1 MIYGIVYKLVDRQN
15 PNNVLYVG
23 STEQTLLERWKMHV
37 RDANNP
43 KCKTKLYTYIRANG
57 GPFCFEIIPII
68 KGKFTHRGAMRARE
82 ERLRLLHR
90 APLNMNRCSI
100 GDMTEQEYRRM
111 YYDEHREE
119 QLEYAKTFYNKN
131 RDKRR
136 AQMKVYDTKN
146 RDSIRAKRQEV
157 VVCDC
162 GLKRPKGSLSRH
174 KTCKKHKQRVSIR
187 KMVVQV
193 LDELLNGLTIK

>member
-1 MIYGIVYKLVDRQN
+1 MIYGRVYKLVDRQN

-23 STEQTLLERWKMHV
+23 STELTLRQRWSLHV
-37 RDANNP
+37 TEAR
-43 KCKTKLYTYIRANG
+43 KGHTKLYRYMRANG
-57 GPFCFEIIPII
+57 GPSCFELILLIQ
-68 KGKFTHRGAMRARE
+68 GRFRHRAAMRVRE
-82 ERLRLLHR
+82 ERMRVLYK

-111 YYDEHREE
+111 YYEENRE
-119 QLEYAKTFYNKN
+119 QQCRHSKAFYEKN

-136 AQMKVYDTKN
+136 AQMKVYDSKN
-146 RDSIRAKRQEV
+146 KDAIRENRQQV
-157 VVCDC
+157 VLCDC

-174 KTCKKHKQRVSIR
+174 KKSQEHKQRVNLR